1 METNNKA
8 WLCLVI
14 ISALS
19 IAFIIFGCLP
29 RCVDRVAGM
38 RKMSRKTDAQAD
50 PERAGGEE
58 AGGEGAGGEGAGG
71 EGAGGEGAGGTAN
84 SGDGEE
90 SIELGEVPPPYGSA
104 EGRRPEDA
112 EDEEA
117 GETVRAEEARPPAYD
132 AVVETP
138 PAGPTVVAGMT
149 FPVPGR

>member
-1 METNNKA
+1 MDTNNKA

-19 IAFIIFGCLP
+19 MVFIIFGCLLY
-29 RCVDRVAGM
+29 CVDRVAGM

-58 AGGEGAGGEGAGG
+58 AGGEEAGG

-104 EGRRPEDA
+104 EGRKPEDA

-138 PAGPTVVAGMT
+138 PAGPTVVAGVT